1 MKFIRPIAL
10 IFFLCMGVSLTAC
23 DVLLEEFPATSE
35 ETTSAE
41 TLSETPTE
49 ASTEIS
55 TETPTEPVTEQSAEI
70 STDEVPTAVPTETF
84 AETITETE
92 PPVLPP
98 SLPTVDDL
106 VAGYTYDWHP
116 DGNTMTFGNDRDDF
130 RIVAVDE
137 ISASHLIKYKDIM
150 LEHQDFGE
158 YVLYMPSSGIYDFTE
173 LSAETDPA
181 FFAAGNTFVL
191 TFHTLTYNT
200 TMKLE
205 VVVFTES
212 GRRIVEELYPARGT
226 TPTTINYT
234 VQDGDVG
241 IGLHWLTGSEPMYIG
256 NLHVTMIP
264 A

>member
-1 MKFIRPIAL
+1 M
-10 IFFLCMGVSLTAC
+10 
-23 DVLLEEFPATSE
+23 
-35 ETTSAE
+35 
-41 TLSETPTE
+41 
-49 ASTEIS
+49 
-55 TETPTEPVTEQSAEI
+55 
-70 STDEVPTAVPTETF
+70 
-84 AETITETE
+84 
-92 PPVLPP
+92 
-98 SLPTVDDL
+98 
-106 VAGYTYDWHP
+106 AGYTYDWDP
-116 DGNTMTFGNDRDDF
+116 NGYTMEFGEGNNAF

-137 ISASHLIKYKDIM
+137 ISVNHLIKYRDVM
-150 LEHQDFGE
+150 QEHENFGE
-158 YVLYMPSSGIYDFTE
+158 YVLYMPSSAFYAFTE

-181 FFAAGNTFVL
+181 FFEVGNTFVL

>member
-1 MKFIRPIAL
+1 MTFIRPIVL
-10 IFFLCMGVSLTAC
+10 ILALCMAVSLTAC
-23 DVLLEEFPATSE
+23 DVLLEEFTATSE
-35 ETTSAE
+35 ESTSAE
-41 TLSETPTE
+41 TPIETPTE

-55 TETPTEPVTEQSAEI
+55 T
-70 STDEVPTAVPTETF
+70 DEVPTEVSTETL
-84 AETITETE
+84 AETLAETE

-98 SLPTVDDL
+98 SFPTVDDL

-158 YVLYMPSSGIYDFTE
+158 YVLYMPSSGVYDFTE

-205 VVVFTES
+205 VVAFTES

-226 TPTTINYT
+226 TPTTITYII
-234 VQDGDVG
+234 QEGDVG

-256 NLHVTMIP
+256 NLHVIMIP